1 MNRVYRLIWN
11 DLTRTWVAVAESAMG
26 RGKRA
31 GGTVGR
37 ARNPHQTRR
46 AVVACVKLLVVSV
59 ALIGAPVQALDSNA
73 LPTGGSVV
81 AGSAAISQ
89 TANVLTVQQASQ
101 RVALNW
107 QSFNIGAAATVN
119 FIQPNA
125 SAVAL
130 NRIIGNEASQIYG
143 KLNAN
148 GQVFFTNPNGML
160 FARGAE
166 VNVGGLMA
174 TTLNISNS
182 DFMAGNY
189 RFSGAGSGTIRNEG
203 LINALGGI
211 ALVGNS
217 VQNAGQLIATTVT
230 LAAGDTVVVDL
241 SGDGLIRAR
250 VVDPALKARIE
261 NSGSIYGAQL
271 ALTTG
276 QARDTLDRVVNNS
289 GVIRATG
296 LALVGGEI
304 VLEGGSVQV
313 AGKLDAS
320 SAAGAGGTVKVLGS
334 DLSVTGAI
342 DVMGATGGGTIL
354 VGGDYQ
360 GKNPAMQNASHT
372 YVGPDA
378 TLRADAT
385 QSGDAGKVIVW
396 ADNSTV
402 FQGRISARGGAV
414 EGSGGLVEVSGKQD
428 LAFAG
433 FVDAGAVNGRAGT
446 LLLDPKNIIIG
457 TPSAELATGQTF
469 FQFDTSTVTVT
480 PAAITG
486 VLSNGTTLFLQANN
500 DITQNAGADITVPTV
515 GSTAGAGLSL
525 QAGRSIALN
534 ANITTLNGSVTLV
547 ANETMA
553 NGVVSA
559 NREAGAATIAMA
571 GANISAGTANV
582 TVTLSDGVGNASRD
596 SASIALG
603 TVSGANINVSNLG
616 TVGGPAT
623 IVLNGPVSASAN
635 VSFIAKGAMSQLV
648 GARISAL
655 GLTAEAAGGIVL
667 GEANLVS
674 SFSASNVTSG
684 NVTLSNTAATLSL
697 GAISQAGGGALSI
710 TNNGNMSLGGAITAG
725 AAATLTTSG
734 GGNVAF
740 VAGSLTAGSLT
751 IDASGG
757 ITSGTAT
764 TDISS
769 TTNAGTGITLIAR
782 SGAIGAAA
790 NPLVLSKATGS
801 PISLTTVAAGTNGA
815 IYLAGAGEIDASTD
829 LTVTTN
835 TTTAETVSV
844 TSIGAKDVTIS
855 ASLDMGLD
863 NLILTSGRDILFNT
877 AGVTVKAGS
886 LKLNSSVATGVA
898 KFTNAAGLI
907 DIAAPL
913 SANIDMQFSGA
924 GGTQLASVSYAA
936 AYSGTVSA
944 GSLKVLGTTDIGNGF
959 YVFAPGTA
967 NFVGAVTAPTS
978 FLKANGNTTIGAA
991 SSVNQ
996 LIVYGGTQTITGPL
1010 TTNIATL
1017 SGSTLTGAGA
1027 LTTNGLTTLSGDV
1040 TISGK
1045 TWANSAAG
1053 TVKMTDSAGHLYLG
1067 AGSAVSNAGTWSQG
1081 SSSIVLQG
1089 GVFNNTG
1096 AGVLTTSATAATAT
1110 TATTATTT
1118 NAATATTTSVT
1129 AAIQTAVA
1137 TTVST
1142 VVATATQSAALTTQT
1157 ALSSSATK
1165 IESTSSVGST
1175 NSIEVGSTLSGD
1187 AAAGVATKS
1196 DAVVSMATI
1205 ANTGM
1210 TDATATSGLVE
1221 VTATSSTAMI
1231 ATSATQL
1238 SGDKPVTISTA
1249 TTSGNVVITASSSQ
1263 SSADKPKTEE
1273 KPAVK
1278 PLVFVVANNTVQKTV
1293 DQLVQVD
1300 KPKGSQLMCRPG

>member
-37 ARNPHQTRR
+37 ARNSHQRR
-46 AVVACVKLLVVSV
+46 GAVVACVKLLVASV

-189 RFSGAGSGTIRNEG
+189 RFSGAGSGSIRNEG

-217 VQNAGQLIATTVT
+217 VQNAGQLISTTVT

-320 SAAGAGGTVKVLGS
+320 GAAGAGGRVKVLGS

-360 GKNPAMQNASHT
+360 GKNPAIQNASHT

-385 QSGDAGKVIVW
+385 QSGDGGKVIVW

-414 EGSGGLVEVSGKQD
+414 EGNGGLVEVSGKQD

-433 FVDAGAVNGRAGT
+433 LVDAGAVNGRAGT

-486 VLSNGTTLFLQANN
+486 ILSNGTTLFLQANN
-500 DITQNAGADITVPTV
+500 DITQNAGADITVPA
-515 GSTAGAGLSL
+515 GITAGGGLSL
-525 QAGRSIALN
+525 QAGRSIALH
-534 ANITTLNGSVTLV
+534 ANITTLNGFVTLV

-553 NGVVSA
+553 NGVLSA

-596 SASIALG
+596 SAGIALG
-603 TVSGANINVSNLG
+603 TVSGATINVSNLG
-616 TVGGPAT
+616 TVGGPAA

-635 VSFIAKGAMSQLV
+635 VSLSAKGAISQV
-648 GARISAL
+648 GGARISAV
-655 GLTAEAAGGIVL
+655 GLTATAAGGIVL

-674 SFSASNVTSG
+674 SFTANNVTSG
-684 NVTLSNTAATLSL
+684 NITLSNTAATLSL

-710 TNNGNMSLGGAITAG
+710 TNTGNMSLGGAITAG

-740 VAGSLTAGSLT
+740 AAGSLTAGSLT

-769 TTNAGTGITLIAR
+769 TTNAGAGITLIAR
-782 SGAIGAAA
+782 GGAMGAAA

-801 PISLTTVAAGTNGA
+801 PIDLTTVVAGANGA
-815 IYLAGAGEIDASTD
+815 IYIASTANID
-829 LTVTTN
+829 VNTDITVTTN
-835 TTTAETVSV
+835 TTTAETISV
-844 TSIGAKDVTIS
+844 TSIGATSDINIGQS
-855 ASLDMGLD
+855 FDAGLD
-863 NLILTSGRDILFNT
+863 NIIFTSGRDILFNT

-886 LKLNSSVATGVA
+886 LKLNSAVATGVA
-898 KFTNAAGLI
+898 TFTHAAGLI

-924 GGTQLASVSYAA
+924 GATQLASVSYGA
-936 AYSGTVSA
+936 AYTATVSA

-959 YVFAPGTA
+959 YVIAPGTA

-978 FLKANGNTTIGAA
+978 FLKVNGNTTIGAA

-1010 TTNIATL
+1010 TTNSATL
-1017 SGSTLTGAGA
+1017 SGGTLTGAGA

-1040 TISGK
+1040 TLLGK

-1053 TVKMTDSAGHLYLG
+1053 TVNMTDSAGHLYLG
-1067 AGSAVSNAGTWSQG
+1067 AGSAVANAGTWSQG

-1096 AGVLTTSATAATAT
+1096 AGVLTTSATTTTTTTKATAT
-1110 TATTATTT
+1110 D
-1118 NAATATTTSVT
+1118 TSVT

-1137 TTVST
+1137 TTVSAM
-1142 VVATATQSAALTTQT
+1142 VATATQSAALTTQT
-1157 ALSSSATK
+1157 EVSSSAPK

-1175 NSIEVGSTLSGD
+1175 NSVVAASTLSGD
-1187 AAAGVATKS
+1187 AAAGVATQS
-1196 DAVVSMATI
+1196 DTVVNKATI
-1205 ANTGM
+1205 ASTGT
-1210 TDATATSGLVE
+1210 TDAMATSGLVE
-1221 VTATSSTAMI
+1221 ATATTATTATTTT
-1231 ATSATQL
+1231 ATSATQS
-1238 SGDKPVTISTA
+1238 SGDKAVTTSTTA
-1249 TTSGNVVITASSSQ
+1249 TSGNVATTASSSQ

>member
-46 AVVACVKLLVVSV
+46 AVVVCVKLLVVSV

-189 RFSGAGSGTIRNEG
+189 RFSGAGSGSIRNEG

-211 ALVGNS
+211 ALVGKS
-217 VQNAGQLIATTVT
+217 VQNAGQMIATTVT

-320 SAAGAGGTVKVLGS
+320 SAAGAGGRVKVLGS

-360 GKNPAMQNASHT
+360 GKNPAIQNASHT

-402 FQGRISARGGAV
+402 FQGRINARGGAV

-480 PAAITG
+480 PASITG
-486 VLSNGTTLFLQANN
+486 ILSNGTTLFLQANN
-500 DITQNAGADITVPTV
+500 DITQNAGADITVPA
-515 GSTAGAGLSL
+515 GSTAGGGLSL

-534 ANITTLNGSVTLV
+534 ANITTLNGFVTLV

-596 SASIALG
+596 SAGIALG
-603 TVSGANINVSNLG
+603 TVSGATINVSNLG

-655 GLTAEAAGGIVL
+655 GLTATAAGGIVL

-674 SFSASNVTSG
+674 SFTANNVTSG
-684 NVTLSNTAATLSL
+684 NLTLSNTAATLSL

-710 TNNGNMSLGGAITAG
+710 TNTGNMSLGGAITAG

-740 VAGSLTAGSLT
+740 AAGSLTAGSLT

-769 TTNAGTGITLIAR
+769 STNAGAGITLIAR
-782 SGAIGAAA
+782 GGAIGAAA

-801 PISLTTVAAGTNGA
+801 PIALTTVAAGANGA
-815 IYLAGAGEIDASTD
+815 IYLAGAGDIDVNTD
-829 LTVTTN
+829 ITVTTN

-844 TSIGAKDVTIS
+844 TLIGAKDITIS
-855 ASLDMGLD
+855 ESIDAGLD

-886 LKLNSSVATGVA
+886 LNLNSSVATGVA

-913 SANIDMQFSGA
+913 SANMDMQFSGA
-924 GGTQLASVSYAA
+924 GATQLASVSYGA
-936 AYSGTVSA
+936 AYTATVSA

-1010 TTNIATL
+1010 TTNSANL
-1017 SGSTLTGAGA
+1017 SGGTLTGAGA

-1040 TISGK
+1040 TLLGK

-1089 GVFNNTG
+1089 GVFNNSG
-1096 AGVLTTSATAATAT
+1096 AGVLTTSATATTTTTTKATAT
-1110 TATTATTT
+1110 D
-1118 NAATATTTSVT
+1118 TSVT

-1142 VVATATQSAALTTQT
+1142 VVATAIQSAVLTTQT
-1157 ALSSSATK
+1157 AVSSTATK
-1165 IESTSSVGST
+1165 IESTSLVGST
-1175 NSIEVGSTLSGD
+1175 TSIVAALTLSGD

-1196 DAVVSMATI
+1196 DTVVNMATI
-1205 ANTGM
+1205 ATTGM

-1221 VTATSSTAMI
+1221 ATATSNTAMI
-1231 ATSATQL
+1231 ATSETQS
-1238 SGDKPVTISTA
+1238 SGDKAVTTSTTA
-1249 TTSGNVVITASSSQ
+1249 TSGNVATMASSSQ

-1293 DQLVQVD
+1293 DQLVRVD

>member
-46 AVVACVKLLVVSV
+46 AVVACVKLLVASV

-189 RFSGAGSGTIRNEG
+189 RFSGAGSGSIRNEG

-217 VQNAGQLIATTVT
+217 VQNAGQLISTTVT

-320 SAAGAGGTVKVLGS
+320 GAAGAGGTVKVLGS

-360 GKNPAMQNASHT
+360 GKNPAIQNASHT

-385 QSGDAGKVIVW
+385 QSGDGGKVIVW

-414 EGSGGLVEVSGKQD
+414 EGNGGLVEVSGKQD

-433 FVDAGAVNGRAGT
+433 LVDAGAVNGRAGT

-486 VLSNGTTLFLQANN
+486 ILSNGTTLFLQANN
-500 DITQNAGADITVPTV
+500 DITQNAGADITVPA
-515 GSTAGAGLSL
+515 GITAGGGLSL

-534 ANITTLNGSVTLV
+534 ANITTLNGFVTLV

-553 NGVVSA
+553 NGVLSA

-596 SASIALG
+596 SAGIALG
-603 TVSGANINVSNLG
+603 TVSGATINVSNLG
-616 TVGGPAT
+616 TVGGPAA

-635 VSFIAKGAMSQLV
+635 VSLSAKGAISQV
-648 GARISAL
+648 GGARISAV
-655 GLTAEAAGGIVL
+655 GLTATAAGGIVL

-674 SFSASNVTSG
+674 SFTANNVTSG
-684 NVTLSNTAATLSL
+684 NITLSNTAATLSL

-710 TNNGNMSLGGAITAG
+710 TNTGNMSLGGAITAG

-740 VAGSLTAGSLT
+740 ATGSLTAGSLT

-769 TTNAGTGITLIAR
+769 TTNAGAGITLIAR
-782 SGAIGAAA
+782 GGAMGAAA

-801 PISLTTVAAGTNGA
+801 PIDLTTVVAGANGA
-815 IYLAGAGEIDASTD
+815 IYIASAANIDVNTD
-829 LTVTTN
+829 ITVTTN
-835 TTTAETVSV
+835 TTTAETISV
-844 TSIGAKDVTIS
+844 TSIGATSDINIGQS
-855 ASLDMGLD
+855 FDAGLD
-863 NLILTSGRDILFNT
+863 NIIFTSGRDILFNT

-886 LKLNSSVATGVA
+886 LNLNSSVATGVA

-924 GGTQLASVSYAA
+924 GATQLASVSYAA
-936 AYSGTVSA
+936 AYTGTVSA

-959 YVFAPGTA
+959 YVIAPGTA
-967 NFVGAVTAPTS
+967 NFVGAVNAPTS
-978 FLKANGNTTIGAA
+978 FLKVNGNTTIGAA

-1010 TTNIATL
+1010 TTNSATL
-1017 SGSTLTGAGA
+1017 SGGTLTGAGA

-1040 TISGK
+1040 TLLGK

-1089 GVFNNTG
+1089 GVFNNSG
-1096 AGVLTTSATAATAT
+1096 AGVLTTSATTTTTTTKATAT
-1110 TATTATTT
+1110 D
-1118 NAATATTTSVT
+1118 TSVT

-1157 ALSSSATK
+1157 EVSSSAPK

-1175 NSIEVGSTLSGD
+1175 NSVVAASTLSGD

-1205 ANTGM
+1205 ATTGT
-1210 TDATATSGLVE
+1210 TDATATSGSVE
-1221 VTATSSTAMI
+1221 ATATTATTTT
-1231 ATSATQL
+1231 ATSATQS
-1238 SGDKPVTISTA
+1238 SGDKPVATSTTA
-1249 TTSGNVVITASSSQ
+1249 TSGNAATTASSSQ